1 MRKKTVKISIYIVIL
16 ISAIVIV
23 GICFHDSK
31 LGETIGASGVEL
43 VQNDGNDNV
52 FPKEANV
59 TSEGITSGVSG
70 VDSDNLDESLESLEI
85 SSNKSSGIQNGPAAS
100 DSVESEN
107 QILHF
112 VDAFGEE
119 YETEILPDVPKHD
132 YDLNKFIHDGSK
144 LSYDDEKYTYRLGI
158 DVSYHQGNIDFSK
171 VKAAGYDFVILRIG
185 YRGYGKAGNIMADRK
200 FPEYY
205 SKAKAAGLDVGV
217 YFFAQAIN
225 ETEAEEEA
233 DFVIN
238 TLKGY
243 DLDLPVVY
251 DPESILDDVART
263 DNVSG
268 EQFTK
273 NTLCFC
279 QKISDAGFDPMV
291 YSNMLWEAFE
301 FDMTKISNYPIWY
314 ADYEA
319 LPQTPYQFT
328 YWQYSN
334 EGKVD
339 GVSGAVDVDIEL
351 IIKKEN

>member
-1 MRKKTVKISIYIVIL
+1 MRNKFVKISICIVIL
-16 ISAIVIV
+16 ISAVAIV

-31 LGETIGASGVEL
+31 PGETIGASDAEL

-52 FPKEANV
+52 FPDEAKV
-59 TSEGITSGVSG
+59 TSECITSGVTG
-70 VDSDNLDESLESLEI
+70 VDSDNLAESLESSDI
-85 SSNKSSGIQNGPAAS
+85 ASNNSSGIQNDSAAS
-100 DSVESEN
+100 SDVESEN

-112 VDAFGEE
+112 VDVFGQE

-132 YDLNKFIHDGSK
+132 YDLNKFIHNGSK
-144 LSYDDEKYTYRLGI
+144 LSYDDEKYTYRLGV
-158 DVSYHQGNIDFSK
+158 DVSHHQGNIDFSK
-171 VKAAGYDFVILRIG
+171 VKAAGFDFVILRIG
-185 YRGYGKAGNIMADRK
+185 YRGYGKAGTINADKK
-200 FPEYY
+200 FSEYY
-205 SKAKAAGLDVGV
+205 KQAKAAGLDVGV

-238 TLKGY
+238 TLKGIEI
-243 DLDLPVVY
+243 DLPVVY

-268 EQFTK
+268 EQFTR

-279 QKISDAGFDPMV
+279 QKISDAGYEPMV

-319 LPQTPYQFT
+319 LPQTPYAFT
-328 YWQYSN
+328 FWQYSN

-351 IIKKEN
+351 TRR

>member
-1 MRKKTVKISIYIVIL
+1 MKRRRIIILCIYAVVL
-16 ISAIVIV
+16 IAVLCIAGVLFS
-23 GICFHDSK
+23 DSK
-31 LGETIGASGVEL
+31 NNIGKDFSKENNTEEIADAVESS
-43 VQNDGNDNV
+43 
-52 FPKEANV
+52 
-59 TSEGITSGVSG
+59 SEST
-70 VDSDNLDESLESLEI
+70 LTA
-85 SSNKSSGIQNGPAAS
+85 KSSGASAAS
-100 DSVESEN
+100 GSVPN
-107 QILHF
+107 ILHF
-112 VDAFGEE
+112 VDVFGQS
-119 YETEILPDVPKHD
+119 YETEILPDVTKHD

-158 DVSYHQGNIDFSK
+158 DVSHHQGNIDFSK

-185 YRGYGKAGNIMADRK
+185 YRGYGKAGTINADKK
-200 FPEYY
+200 FSEYY
-205 SKAKAAGLDVGV
+205 KQAKAAGLDVGV

-238 TLKGY
+238 TLNGY

-279 QKISDAGFDPMV
+279 QKISNAGFDPMV

-301 FDMTKISNYPIWY
+301 FDMRQISNYPIWY

-339 GVSGAVDVDIEL
+339 GVSGVVDVDIEL
-351 IIKKEN
+351 KKKGS